1 METYKVKFQRIGVYS
16 HIDDIRYRI
25 ILDKFI
31 PGYKIDADGQVF
43 KTTVNYID
51 ILSSALIA
59 QTIRCIP
66 NLGII
71 HAYLVEK
78 NLRETGKRIGINAAQ
93 LQAYLT
99 DADVTLER
107 TEFHPGEE
115 YTTIDG
121 EVCIHKFDGYTTNIT
136 DIVVTANAESIGD
149 RVILDQDIP
158 GYKMDTNGQII
169 RSTVNYIDIAPSAL
183 IAQTIC
189 CVPNLG
195 IIHAY
200 LVEKNLRGSG
210 KRVGIDAAQL
220 QAYLTDADVT
230 LERTEFHP
238 GEEYTTS
245 DGEVRTHE
253 FDGYTTTIKDIVV
266 TANAERIVD
275 RAIDRIMLGGI

>member
-1 METYKVKFQRIGVYS
+1 MNNNEARAKGARITIMETYKVKFQRIGVYS

-71 HAYLVEK
+71 HAYLMEK
-78 NLRETGKRIGINAAQ
+78 NLRGTGKRIGIN
-93 LQAYLT
+93 
-99 DADVTLER
+99 
-107 TEFHPGEE
+107 
-115 YTTIDG
+115 
-121 EVCIHKFDGYTTNIT
+121 
-136 DIVVTANAESIGD
+136 
-149 RVILDQDIP
+149 
-158 GYKMDTNGQII
+158 
-169 RSTVNYIDIAPSAL
+169 
-183 IAQTIC
+183 
-189 CVPNLG
+189 
-195 IIHAY
+195 
-200 LVEKNLRGSG
+200 
-210 KRVGIDAAQL
+210 AAQL

-253 FDGYTTTIKDIVV
+253 FDGYTTNIKDIVV
-266 TANAERIVD
+266 TTNAERIAD

>member
-1 METYKVKFQRIGVYS
+1 MQGYLGRSNILPFSFYYKTSYTCQNKYWHNGYVNRSNRSEVTVNNNEARAKGARITIMETYKVKFQRIGIYS

-78 NLRETGKRIGINAAQ
+78 NLRGTGKRI
-93 LQAYLT
+93 
-99 DADVTLER
+99 
-107 TEFHPGEE
+107 
-115 YTTIDG
+115 
-121 EVCIHKFDGYTTNIT
+121 
-136 DIVVTANAESIGD
+136 
-149 RVILDQDIP
+149 
-158 GYKMDTNGQII
+158 
-169 RSTVNYIDIAPSAL
+169 
-183 IAQTIC
+183 
-189 CVPNLG
+189 
-195 IIHAY
+195 
-200 LVEKNLRGSG
+200 
-210 KRVGIDAAQL
+210 GIDAAQL

>member
-1 METYKVKFQRIGVYS
+1 MNNNEARAKGARITIMETYKVKFQRIGIYS
-16 HIDDIRYRI
+16 YIDDIHYRV

-51 ILSSALIA
+51 IPSSALIA

-115 YTTIDG
+115 YTTVNG
-121 EVCIHKFDGYTTNIT
+121 EICIHKFDGYTTNIT
-136 DIVVTANAESIGD
+136 DIVVTATAESIGD
-149 RVILDQDIP
+149 R
-158 GYKMDTNGQII
+158 II
-169 RSTVNYIDIAPSAL
+169 N
-183 IAQTIC
+183 C
-189 CVPNLG
+189 
-195 IIHAY
+195 
-200 LVEKNLRGSG
+200 
-210 KRVGIDAAQL
+210 
-220 QAYLTDADVT
+220 
-230 LERTEFHP
+230 
-238 GEEYTTS
+238 
-245 DGEVRTHE
+245 
-253 FDGYTTTIKDIVV
+253 
-266 TANAERIVD
+266 
-275 RAIDRIMLGGI
+275 IMLGGI

>member
-1 METYKVKFQRIGVYS
+1 MQGYLGRSNILPFSFYYKTSYTCQNKYWHNGYANRSNRSEVTVNNNEARAKGARITIMETYKVKFQRIGIYN
-16 HIDDIRYRI
+16 HINDIRYRV

-31 PGYKIDADGQVF
+31 PGYKIDADEQVV

-121 EVCIHKFDGYTTNIT
+121 EVCIHEFDGYTTNIT
-136 DIVVTANAESIGD
+136 DIVI
-149 RVILDQDIP
+149 
-158 GYKMDTNGQII
+158 
-169 RSTVNYIDIAPSAL
+169 
-183 IAQTIC
+183 
-189 CVPNLG
+189 
-195 IIHAY
+195 
-200 LVEKNLRGSG
+200 
-210 KRVGIDAAQL
+210 
-220 QAYLTDADVT
+220 
-230 LERTEFHP
+230 
-238 GEEYTTS
+238 
-245 DGEVRTHE
+245 
-253 FDGYTTTIKDIVV
+253 
-266 TANAERIVD
+266 TANAERLGDHI
-275 RAIDRIMLGGI
+275 INCIMLGGI

>member
-1 METYKVKFQRIGVYS
+1 MVQDLQGYLGRSNILSLSFYYKTSYTCQNEYWHNGYADRSNRSEVTVNNNEARAKGARITIMETYKVKFQRISVYS

-25 ILDKFI
+25 FLDKYI
-31 PGYKIDADGQVF
+31 PGYKIDAEGQVF

-78 NLRETGKRIGINAAQ
+78 SLCKTGKRIGISAAQ

-149 RVILDQDIP
+149 RVI
-158 GYKMDTNGQII
+158 
-169 RSTVNYIDIAPSAL
+169 NY
-183 IAQTIC
+183 
-189 CVPNLG
+189 
-195 IIHAY
+195 
-200 LVEKNLRGSG
+200 
-210 KRVGIDAAQL
+210 
-220 QAYLTDADVT
+220 
-230 LERTEFHP
+230 
-238 GEEYTTS
+238 
-245 DGEVRTHE
+245 
-253 FDGYTTTIKDIVV
+253 
-266 TANAERIVD
+266 
-275 RAIDRIMLGGI
+275 IMLGGI

>member
-1 METYKVKFQRIGVYS
+1 MNNNEARAKGARITIMETYKVKFQRIGIYS

-121 EVCIHKFDGYTTNIT
+121 EVCTHKFDGYTTNIT
-136 DIVVTANAESIGD
+136 DIVVTANAESIGN
-149 RVILDQDIP
+149 R
-158 GYKMDTNGQII
+158 II
-169 RSTVNYIDIAPSAL
+169 N
-183 IAQTIC
+183 C
-189 CVPNLG
+189 
-195 IIHAY
+195 
-200 LVEKNLRGSG
+200 
-210 KRVGIDAAQL
+210 
-220 QAYLTDADVT
+220 
-230 LERTEFHP
+230 
-238 GEEYTTS
+238 
-245 DGEVRTHE
+245 
-253 FDGYTTTIKDIVV
+253 
-266 TANAERIVD
+266 
-275 RAIDRIMLGGI
+275 IMLGGI

>member
-1 METYKVKFQRIGVYS
+1 MVQELQRYLGRSNILPFSFYYKTSYTCQNEFWHNGYADRSNRSEIIANNNEARAKGARIIIMETYKVKFQRISVYGD
-16 HIDDIRYRI
+16 IDNIRY
-25 ILDKFI
+25 
-31 PGYKIDADGQVF
+31 
-43 KTTVNYID
+43 
-51 ILSSALIA
+51 
-59 QTIRCIP
+59 
-66 NLGII
+66 
-71 HAYLVEK
+71 
-78 NLRETGKRIGINAAQ
+78 
-93 LQAYLT
+93 
-99 DADVTLER
+99 
-107 TEFHPGEE
+107 
-115 YTTIDG
+115 
-121 EVCIHKFDGYTTNIT
+121 
-136 DIVVTANAESIGD
+136 

-183 IAQTIC
+183 IAQTIR

>member
-1 METYKVKFQRIGVYS
+1 MQGYLGRSNILPFSFYYKTSYTCQNEFWHNGYANRSNRSEIIANNNEARAKGARITIMETYKVKFQRIGIYS

-115 YTTIDG
+115 YTT
-121 EVCIHKFDGYTTNIT
+121 
-136 DIVVTANAESIGD
+136 
-149 RVILDQDIP
+149 
-158 GYKMDTNGQII
+158 
-169 RSTVNYIDIAPSAL
+169 
-183 IAQTIC
+183 
-189 CVPNLG
+189 
-195 IIHAY
+195 
-200 LVEKNLRGSG
+200 
-210 KRVGIDAAQL
+210 
-220 QAYLTDADVT
+220 
-230 LERTEFHP
+230 
-238 GEEYTTS
+238 S

>member
-1 METYKVKFQRIGVYS
+1 MVQDLQGYLGRSNILPFSFYYKTSYTCQNEFWHNGYADRSNRSEIIANNNEARAKGARITTMETYKVKFQRIGVYG

-71 HAYLVEK
+71 HAYLMEK
-78 NLRETGKRIGINAAQ
+78 NLRGTGKRIGIN
-93 LQAYLT
+93 
-99 DADVTLER
+99 
-107 TEFHPGEE
+107 
-115 YTTIDG
+115 
-121 EVCIHKFDGYTTNIT
+121 
-136 DIVVTANAESIGD
+136 
-149 RVILDQDIP
+149 
-158 GYKMDTNGQII
+158 
-169 RSTVNYIDIAPSAL
+169 
-183 IAQTIC
+183 
-189 CVPNLG
+189 
-195 IIHAY
+195 
-200 LVEKNLRGSG
+200 
-210 KRVGIDAAQL
+210 AAQL

>member
-1 METYKVKFQRIGVYS
+1 MQGYLGRSNILPFSFYYKTSYTCQNKYWHNGYANRSNRSEVTVNNNEARVKGARITIMETYKVKFQRISVYGD
-16 HIDDIRYRI
+16 IDNIRY
-25 ILDKFI
+25 
-31 PGYKIDADGQVF
+31 
-43 KTTVNYID
+43 
-51 ILSSALIA
+51 
-59 QTIRCIP
+59 
-66 NLGII
+66 
-71 HAYLVEK
+71 
-78 NLRETGKRIGINAAQ
+78 
-93 LQAYLT
+93 
-99 DADVTLER
+99 
-107 TEFHPGEE
+107 
-115 YTTIDG
+115 
-121 EVCIHKFDGYTTNIT
+121 
-136 DIVVTANAESIGD
+136 
-149 RVILDQDIP
+149 RVILDQDIL

-183 IAQTIC
+183 IAQTIR

-220 QAYLTDADVT
+220 QAYLADADVT

-266 TANAERIVD
+266 TTNAERIVD

>member
-1 METYKVKFQRIGVYS
+1 MQGYLGRSNILPFSFYYKTSYTCQNEFWHNGYADRSNRSEIIANNNEACAKGARITTMETYKVKFCRISVYS

-78 NLRETGKRIGINAAQ
+78 SLRETGKRIGISAAQ

-136 DIVVTANAESIGD
+136 DIVITANAESIGD
-149 RVILDQDIP
+149 R
-158 GYKMDTNGQII
+158 II
-169 RSTVNYIDIAPSAL
+169 N
-183 IAQTIC
+183 C
-189 CVPNLG
+189 
-195 IIHAY
+195 
-200 LVEKNLRGSG
+200 
-210 KRVGIDAAQL
+210 
-220 QAYLTDADVT
+220 
-230 LERTEFHP
+230 
-238 GEEYTTS
+238 
-245 DGEVRTHE
+245 
-253 FDGYTTTIKDIVV
+253 
-266 TANAERIVD
+266 
-275 RAIDRIMLGGI
+275 IMLGSI

>member
-16 HIDDIRYRI
+16 HIDDIRYRV

-71 HAYLVEK
+71 HAYLMEK
-78 NLRETGKRIGINAAQ
+78 NLRGTGKRIGIN
-93 LQAYLT
+93 
-99 DADVTLER
+99 
-107 TEFHPGEE
+107 
-115 YTTIDG
+115 
-121 EVCIHKFDGYTTNIT
+121 
-136 DIVVTANAESIGD
+136 
-149 RVILDQDIP
+149 
-158 GYKMDTNGQII
+158 
-169 RSTVNYIDIAPSAL
+169 
-183 IAQTIC
+183 
-189 CVPNLG
+189 
-195 IIHAY
+195 
-200 LVEKNLRGSG
+200 
-210 KRVGIDAAQL
+210 AAQL

-275 RAIDRIMLGGI
+275 RVIDRIMLGGI

>member
-1 METYKVKFQRIGVYS
+1 MVQDLQGYLGRSNILPLSFYYKTSYICQNKYWHNGYANRSNRSEVTVNNNEARAKGARITIMETYKVKFQRIGVYS

-31 PGYKIDADGQVF
+31 PGYKIDAEGQVF

-136 DIVVTANAESIGD
+136 DIVITANAESIGD
-149 RVILDQDIP
+149 R
-158 GYKMDTNGQII
+158 II
-169 RSTVNYIDIAPSAL
+169 N
-183 IAQTIC
+183 C
-189 CVPNLG
+189 
-195 IIHAY
+195 
-200 LVEKNLRGSG
+200 
-210 KRVGIDAAQL
+210 
-220 QAYLTDADVT
+220 
-230 LERTEFHP
+230 
-238 GEEYTTS
+238 
-245 DGEVRTHE
+245 
-253 FDGYTTTIKDIVV
+253 
-266 TANAERIVD
+266 
-275 RAIDRIMLGGI
+275 IMLGSI

>member
-1 METYKVKFQRIGVYS
+1 MVQDLQGYLGRSNILPFSFYYKTSYTCQNKYWHNGYANRSNRSEVIVNNNEARAKGACITIMETYKVKFQRIGIYS

-31 PGYKIDADGQVF
+31 PGYKIDADGQVV

-78 NLRETGKRIGINAAQ
+78 SLRETGKRIGINAAQ
-93 LQAYLT
+93 LQVYLT
-99 DADVTLER
+99 DADATLER

-121 EVCIHKFDGYTTNIT
+121 EVRIHNFDGYTTNIT

-149 RVILDQDIP
+149 R
-158 GYKMDTNGQII
+158 II
-169 RSTVNYIDIAPSAL
+169 N
-183 IAQTIC
+183 C
-189 CVPNLG
+189 
-195 IIHAY
+195 
-200 LVEKNLRGSG
+200 
-210 KRVGIDAAQL
+210 
-220 QAYLTDADVT
+220 
-230 LERTEFHP
+230 
-238 GEEYTTS
+238 
-245 DGEVRTHE
+245 
-253 FDGYTTTIKDIVV
+253 
-266 TANAERIVD
+266 
-275 RAIDRIMLGGI
+275 IMLGGI

>member
-1 METYKVKFQRIGVYS
+1 MQGYLGRSNILPFSFYYKTSYTCQNKYWHNDYANRSNRSEVIVNNNEARAKGARITIMETYKVKFQRISVYS

-31 PGYKIDADGQVF
+31 PGYKIDAEGQVF

-51 ILSSALIA
+51 ILPSALIA
-59 QTIRCIP
+59 QTIRCVP

-78 NLRETGKRIGINAAQ
+78 NLRETDKRIGINAAQ

-136 DIVVTANAESIGD
+136 DIVVSANAESISD
-149 RVILDQDIP
+149 RVI
-158 GYKMDTNGQII
+158 N
-169 RSTVNYIDIAPSAL
+169 
-183 IAQTIC
+183 
-189 CVPNLG
+189 
-195 IIHAY
+195 
-200 LVEKNLRGSG
+200 
-210 KRVGIDAAQL
+210 
-220 QAYLTDADVT
+220 
-230 LERTEFHP
+230 
-238 GEEYTTS
+238 
-245 DGEVRTHE
+245 
-253 FDGYTTTIKDIVV
+253 
-266 TANAERIVD
+266 
-275 RAIDRIMLGGI
+275 RIMLGNI

>member
-1 METYKVKFQRIGVYS
+1 MNNNEARAKGACITIMETYKVKFQRISIYS

-43 KTTVNYID
+43 KSTVNYID

-78 NLRETGKRIGINAAQ
+78 NLRETGKRIGISAAQ

-149 RVILDQDIP
+149 R
-158 GYKMDTNGQII
+158 II
-169 RSTVNYIDIAPSAL
+169 N
-183 IAQTIC
+183 C
-189 CVPNLG
+189 
-195 IIHAY
+195 
-200 LVEKNLRGSG
+200 
-210 KRVGIDAAQL
+210 
-220 QAYLTDADVT
+220 
-230 LERTEFHP
+230 
-238 GEEYTTS
+238 
-245 DGEVRTHE
+245 
-253 FDGYTTTIKDIVV
+253 
-266 TANAERIVD
+266 
-275 RAIDRIMLGGI
+275 IMLGGI